1 MGKKLTVLID
11 EQIIQ
16 VEALAAYLPIDR
28 IAEHIGVSP
37 TTFYEIKKRQPKVF
51 EAYQRGVAKA
61 HVFCGQTLMGFIREK
76 ANTSLKL
83 QATMFY
89 LRTQGGWTEKQ
100 FVETKDVTP
109 KVPPSIMFKVNEK
122 PAHRKDG

>member
-1 MGKKLTVLID
+1 MGKKLKVLTD
-11 EQIIQ
+11 EQIAQ
-16 VEALAAYLPIDR
+16 VEALAAYLPI
-28 IAEHIGVSP
+28 EHITSYLSISP
-37 TTFYEIKKRQPKVF
+37 TTFYEIRKRQPEVF

-61 HVFCGQTLMGFIREK
+61 HVFFGKTLMGFVKEK

-109 KVPPSIMFKVNEK
+109 KVPPSIIIQGNEK
-122 PAHRKDG
+122 PTYTTES

>member
-16 VEALAAYLPIDR
+16 VEALAAYLPINR

-37 TTFYEIKKRQPKVF
+37 TTFYEIKKRQPKVS
-51 EAYQRGVAKA
+51 EAYRRGVTKA
-61 HVFCGQTLMGFIREK
+61 HIFVGSTLMSFIAEK

-89 LRTQGGWTEKQ
+89 LRTQGGWSEKQ
-100 FVETKDVTP
+100 VIETKDVTP
-109 KVPPSIMFKVNEK
+109 RVPPSIIIRVNEK